1 MTTFTEARLTL
12 NVIIRMASTTAKAIA
27 TDMVARPA
35 VHARQRLRYVSDR
48 HGLGRVPL
56 TYGSKVSDPMPQVLV
71 RRNTVVAV

>member
-27 TDMVARPA
+27 TDMVAKAA
-35 VHARQRLRYVSDR
+35 VHARQRLRCVSDR

-56 TYGSKVSDPMPQVLV
+56 TCGSKVSDPMPQVLV